1 MTHLSVRPYPST
13 SREHPIF
20 ATNLKRGCRG
30 EELTGK
36 WRVRM
41 RKFYRSLISKCS
53 VSGTANAMP
62 RLPVAAIGDTMV
74 MTLDGW
80 ILRGIYLR

>member
-1 MTHLSVRPYPST
+1 M
-13 SREHPIF
+13 
-20 ATNLKRGCRG
+20 
-30 EELTGK
+30 TGK

-62 RLPVAAIGDTMV
+62 RLAVAAIGDTMV

>member
-20 ATNLKRGCRG
+20 ATNLKRG
-30 EELTGK
+30 
-36 WRVRM
+36 VRM
-41 RKFYRSLISKCS
+41 RKFYRSLVSKCNA
-53 VSGTANAMP
+53 SGTANTMP
-62 RLPVAAIGDTMV
+62 RFPVAVIGDAMV